1 MAVAPVTP
9 QAPLASVVTTGG
21 TAVTVFPAG
30 ISGGFIQNPASAAD
44 QGLGGTEP
52 LYVNVV
58 NAADVAGNGTTF
70 ALAPGQTWTA
80 IPGQTTVTSC
90 NAASSGHKFAA
101 SFWI

>member
-9 QAPLASVVTTGG
+9 QAPLASAVAVGG

-30 ISGGFIQNPASAAD
+30 ITGGFIQNPASAAD

-58 NAADVAGNGTTF
+58 GAATLNGNGTTF
-70 ALAPGQTWTA
+70 ALAAGQTWTA
-80 IPGQTTVTSC
+80 IPGQTTITSV
-90 NAASSGHKFAA
+90 NATSNGHKFTATWWA
-101 SFWI
+101 